1 MQGGAAMRAVIAAPC
16 GGGHTEVDLFAAR
29 LTDKHERLPPSVI
42 LPRRGHRRYADAALD
57 SRAPLALSRAPAAVT
72 RQPTKFGKYL
82 LLERIAVG
90 GMAEVFVAKAFGVEG
105 FERLLAIKKI
115 LPTMGEDEEFISMFV
130 DEARIAVQLSHAN
143 IVQVLE
149 LGKHEDNLYIAMEYI
164 SGRDVRQLL
173 ERFRKRQQAMPIP
186 QAALIAARICEALDY
201 AHRKRD
207 ARGAPLNIVHRDVSP
222 QNVLVSFE
230 GEVKLIDFGIAKA
243 ESRLQKTQA
252 GILKGKF
259 AYMSPEQVR
268 GQSVD
273 GRSDIFAAGVLLW
286 EMLCGEKLFTGESD
300 FAILEKV
307 RTALVPDPRSL
318 NRSIPE
324 ALERVM
330 MKALTV
336 DPRDRYQNASELHDE
351 LMRFT
356 LVGDT
361 MYGARQLSE
370 WVREEFCADFDKEQA
385 RLRSW
390 LGVDDHQV
398 EVTPSEPVRRKVA
411 LVEPS
416 VKVDFHADT
425 PLDPFPGPA
434 ILAAAAALPTTPE
447 TESTQ
452 QWRVPIDADT
462 LVPAPPPL
470 RLNTAEVAQ
479 ELPTMKMDGEE
490 LIKAEREFAA
500 RRARELAHHPPLGAE
515 SDDGESTASDEQLPS
530 VVALDPV
537 FIEPAVAV
545 QSRPPPPPAWSDPAV
560 AKVSTRLE
568 MAAAR
573 APPRPEPSVAPARPR
588 LSRTPLRGNAKVP
601 AVTAELD
608 ISTLGAPTGLIFDNS
623 DEPTGLMRLQR
634 TGAMS
639 RAVRDQPK
647 RSRKWMLFA
656 APALLAALAGGW
668 LVLYEDEGPGKVIVR
683 PAPAVQAELTI
694 DGKPA
699 GTLPPF
705 THTIAPGRHKLEVRA
720 DGYKIFTAQVHV
732 SAGGRP
738 VEVDA
743 QLQADRPMEVEGVVL
758 TQPRPAEPEAP
769 KAEPAKKKAWTAR
782 KAKKT
787 AVAVKPPAPRQVA
800 VAEQGARLR
809 IVTDPPGADITV
821 DGRPVGKSPVITD
834 FLNPGPFH
842 PVVASLDGYVPS
854 RRAARLDQSGITELR
869 LSLLQQ
875 EAESSV
881 AAVPIGVGYLTAA
894 TKPAARV
901 TIDGR
906 ETGRWTPVPPANPI
920 ALPAGAHTIVFETA
934 EGKKLEEQL
943 QVEAGK
949 TSRLIRSFP

>member
-1 MQGGAAMRAVIAAPC
+1 M
-16 GGGHTEVDLFAAR
+16 
-29 LTDKHERLPPSVI
+29 
-42 LPRRGHRRYADAALD
+42 
-57 SRAPLALSRAPAAVT
+57 T

-149 LGKHEDNLYIAMEYI
+149 LGKHDENLYIAMEYI

-173 ERFRKRQQAMPIP
+173 ERFRKRAQAMPIP
-186 QAALIAARICEALDY
+186 QAALIVARVCEALDY

-207 ARGAPLNIVHRDVSP
+207 ARGAPLHIVHRDVSP

-268 GQSVD
+268 GQSID
-273 GRSDIFAAGVLLW
+273 SRSDIFAAGVLLW
-286 EMLCGEKLFTGESD
+286 EMLCGEKLFTGDSD

-307 RTALVPDPRSL
+307 RNALVPDPRSL
-318 NRSIPE
+318 NRAIPE
-324 ALERVM
+324 TLERVM
-330 MKALTV
+330 MKALTI
-336 DPRDRYQNASELHDE
+336 DPKDRYQTASELHDE

-356 LVGDT
+356 LVGDL
-361 MYGARQLSE
+361 MYGARQLAE
-370 WVREEFCADFDKEQA
+370 WVREEFRADFEKEQA

-390 LGVDDHQV
+390 LGVEDHQV

-411 LVEPS
+411 LLETS
-416 VKVDFHADT
+416 VAVNMHADT

-434 ILAAAAALPTTPE
+434 VLAAAAAAQPTTPE
-447 TESTQ
+447 TEPTQ

-462 LVPAPPPL
+462 LVPAPP
-470 RLNTAEVAQ
+470 AKADSAQ
-479 ELPTMKMDGEE
+479 DLPTMKMEGEE

-500 RRARELAHHPPLGAE
+500 RRAKELEQHPPLGA
-515 SDDGESTASDEQLPS
+515 DDDEPTALEEQLPS
-530 VVALDPV
+530 VLTMDPV
-537 FIEPAVAV
+537 APESAVAQTPRRPPPSPARSEPAIAPVHARSPPVARSEPAVAPV
-545 QSRPPPPPAWSDPAV
+545 RPPPPP
-560 AKVSTRLE
+560 L
-568 MAAAR
+568 
-573 APPRPEPSVAPARPR
+573 
-588 LSRTPLRGNAKVP
+588 RTPSRGNARVP
-601 AVTAELD
+601 AITAELD
-608 ISTLGAPTGLIFDNS
+608 ISKLGAPNGLIFDNS
-623 DEPTGLMRLQR
+623 DEPTGAVRLQR
-634 TGAMS
+634 KGAMS
-639 RAVRDQPK
+639 RPVRDQTPPKDK
-647 RSRKWMLFA
+647 RSRTWLVVA
-656 APALLAALAGGW
+656 APALLAALVGGW
-668 LVLYEDEGPGKVIVR
+668 LLFSSDEERPGKIIVT
-683 PAPAVQAELTI
+683 PSPSVQADLYI
-694 DGKPA
+694 DGKAA
-699 GTLPPF
+699 GPLPPF
-705 THTIAPGRHKLEVRA
+705 VHSIAPGRHTLEVKA
-720 DGYKIFTAQVHV
+720 DGYKTFTAQVHV
-732 SAGGRP
+732 SAGGHP

-743 QLQADRPMEVEGVVL
+743 QLQADKPMEVEGVVL
-758 TQPRPAEPEAP
+758 TQPRPSEPAVAKEQPAP
-769 KAEPAKKKAWTAR
+769 KKKRWPPRKESRKDKKKA
-782 KAKKT
+782 
-787 AVAVKPPAPRQVA
+787 VAAAPSPAPQP

-809 IVTDPPGADITV
+809 ILTDPPGADVSV
-821 DGRPVGKSPVITD
+821 DGRPVGKSPVTTD
-834 FLNPGPFH
+834 LLNPGPWH
-842 PVVASLDGYVPS
+842 PVVASLDGYTPS
-854 RRAARLDQSGITELR
+854 RRAAKLDPAGVTELR
-869 LSLLQQ
+869 MSLSQQ

-881 AAVPIGVGYLTAA
+881 AAVVPTGLGYLTAA

-920 ALPAGAHTIVFETA
+920 ALPAGAHTVVFETA
-934 EGKKLEEQL
+934 EGKKIEEQL